1 MKRRMMKQ
9 RKEMIMAS
17 LAPSLMCMDL
27 GKMKEQ
33 FEVMDRYVSLYHMDI
48 MDGHFCKNMA
58 LTPGILRACR
68 EYTDTDIDVH
78 LMTTNPSDWIEMCAK
93 AGATY
98 ISPHAE
104 TINTDAFRTM
114 NLIESL
120 GCRTGV
126 VLNPATPLS
135 YVEPYIDRVDLLTIM
150 TVDIGFAGQSF
161 INAMYSKI
169 EAACELREKKGYH
182 YQIQIDGHC
191 FRENYRRIVD
201 AGADI
206 LVVGN
211 AGLFSLDQDI
221 EGCCRRMESEF
232 SLAMMDKVG

>member
-1 MKRRMMKQ
+1 MVKF
-9 RKEMIMAS
+9 
-17 LAPSLMCMDL
+17 APSLMCMDL
-27 GKMKEQ
+27 GKIKEQ
-33 FEVMDRYVSLYHMDI
+33 FSVLDKYIDIYHVDI

-58 LTPGILRACR
+58 LTPGLIKAFRAHTNA
-68 EYTDTDIDVH
+68 ELDVH
-78 LMTTNPSDWIEMCAK
+78 LMTTNPSDWIEMCAQ

-114 NLIESL
+114 KLIQSY
-120 GCRTGV
+120 GCKCGV

-135 YVEPYIDRVDLLTIM
+135 YIESYLEYVDLLTIM
-150 TVDIGFAGQSF
+150 TVDIGFAGQAF
-161 INAMYSKI
+161 IDQMYKKI
-169 EAACELREKKGYH
+169 EQAKALREEKGYH

-191 FRENYRRIVD
+191 NKENYGKCVN

-211 AGLFSLDQDI
+211 AGLFGLDKDLDTACQKMNQELKESLG
-221 EGCCRRMESEF
+221 E
-232 SLAMMDKVG
+232 